1 MKPETDAVIAAV
13 ASKTTF
19 AGAATSVIAWMKTS
33 EFGVVAG
40 VLIGLMG
47 LMVNWYFR
55 RREDRRAQAA
65 EKRELLEHEARMRKL
80 ARDSKRG
87 DL

>member
-19 AGAATSVIAWMKTS
+19 AGAGTSVVGWLTSS

-40 VLIGLMG
+40 IVLGMLGLA
-47 LMVNWYFR
+47 VNWYFR
-55 RREDRRAQAA
+55 SRADVREQI
-65 EKRELLEHEARMRKL
+65 EHEARMRKL
-80 ARDSKRG
+80 ARDSQKG